1 VTADIEAFLIQ
12 TWRRALVGRKCDP
25 ADAAVI
31 RCRQGN
37 PLGQPHEGWPHRG
50 DVPLFPILGLHTPE
64 LPFVPPFLEGYSY
77 WTFFFELDRYEQG
90 IQDGSLI
97 VRRYPDVA
105 GLERLAAPSSLELLA
120 AASSVDPTV
129 RPLRFHEVRDYPSPL
144 ALKSSLAPD
153 LLQQYRARATELD
166 ERYPCHT
173 GIKLGGYP
181 YLIQKTAFLRSL
193 DPDFQMQWDGNDYY
207 MYADCGVG
215 YVYGNLAWVI
225 WETM

>member
-12 TWRRALVGRKCDP
+12 TWRRALVGSKCDP

-31 RCRQGN
+31 RCRQGS

-50 DVPLFPILGLHTPE
+50 DVPLFPISASTPRSFRLY
-64 LPFVPPFLEGYSY
+64 LPSWKATPN

-120 AASSVDPTV
+120 AASSFDPTV

-144 ALKSSLAPD
+144 ALKSSLATD

-181 YLIQKTAFLRSL
+181 YLIQKTGFLRSL

-207 MYADCGVG
+207 MYADCGIG